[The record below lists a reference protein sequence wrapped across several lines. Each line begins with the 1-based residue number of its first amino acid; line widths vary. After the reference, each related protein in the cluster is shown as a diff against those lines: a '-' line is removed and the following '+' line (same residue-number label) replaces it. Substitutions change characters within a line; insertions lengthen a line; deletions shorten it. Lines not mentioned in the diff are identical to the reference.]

1 MSVILRQISNN
12 MNTLKSLIEN
22 CGFLRDGETVTVET
36 DQTSAFSSDVNCTA
50 LKIKDANNQMLFEM
64 DRKTGELTRGRWG
77 AWYSATGKRAN
88 HNNATSGTGNTN
100 SVTYAIGCPNGVIIQ
115 VDYGTSGSINPTQVV
130 FMRNNLGKPVF
141 IFDSGSTSDP
151 NTPGTTQLCLTFG
164 DVSPFNTLTLNGTV
178 RPQSEVVPMLTC
190 ADVDTLSYTVKGGWL
205 VYHQDRTN
213 YLRQAIINGKTYI
226 TNGWY
231 AIETV

>member
-1 MSVILRQISNN
+1 MSVISRYIGNS
-12 MNTLKSLIEN
+12 MGTLKWLIEA
-22 CGFLRDGETVTVET
+22 CGFLREGETVTVET
-36 DQTSAFSSDVNCTA
+36 DQTSPFYSSMNCTA
-50 LKIKDANNQMLFEM
+50 LKIKAADDQILFEM
-64 DRKTGELTRGRWG
+64 DRKTSDAGRGRWG
-77 AWYSATGKRAN
+77 AWYSASGKRAN
-88 HNNATSGTGNTN
+88 LNNASSGDGNSNTI
-100 SVTYAIGCPNGVIIQ
+100 SYAIGCPNGVIIQ
-115 VDYGTSGSINPTQVV
+115 VDFGSNNPTQIV

-151 NTPGTTQLCLTFG
+151 STPGTTQLCLTFG